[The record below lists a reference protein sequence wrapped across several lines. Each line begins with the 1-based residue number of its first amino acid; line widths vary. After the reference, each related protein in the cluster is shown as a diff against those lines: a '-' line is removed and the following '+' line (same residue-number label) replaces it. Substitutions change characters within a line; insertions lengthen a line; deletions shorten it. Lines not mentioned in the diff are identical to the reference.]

1 MRRGEKLVLT
11 TYLASAIEHNK
22 VVQDLENESHKEII
36 KRELGH
42 PSFGIYDP
50 VAREG
55 QKSGKDCQLANQYIK
70 NLKKAGHLD
79 RFDEEMD
86 KIWWGEITP
95 GYDKIAIMRAIR
107 SEYLRFGNTIDDLN
121 HWADYQAVLRS
132 TFIIAYIEK
141 NVKTVG
147 TIKEIHTAY
156 LFNIPVMLLL
166 PDDTV
171 TEANSSLINMVR
183 RSGGQVFS
191 GATCTKDL
199 IKYLKETYKI
209 WES

>member
-1 MRRGEKLVLT
+1 MFEKLLIT

-22 VVQDLENESHKEII
+22 VVQDLDKESHKEII
-36 KRELGH
+36 VNELSN
-42 PSFGIYDP
+42 PYFGIYDP

-55 QKSGKDCQLANQYIK
+55 QKSGKDCKLANQYIK

-86 KIWWGEITP
+86 KIWWGILKP
-95 GYDKIAIMRAIR
+95 GAKKIEMIL
-107 SEYLRFGNTIDDLN
+107 SLRMDFLKHGNTIDDLN
-121 HWADYQAVLRS
+121 HWADYQAVIRS
-132 TFIIAYIEK
+132 DFIIAYMEK

-156 LFNIPVMLLL
+156 LLNIPVYLLL

-171 TEANSSLINMVR
+171 TDANSTLINMVR
-183 RSGGQVFS
+183 DSGGVVFS
-191 GATCTKDL
+191 GSNCTKEL
-199 IKYLKETYKI
+199 VKFLKEKYKFLNK
-209 WES
+209 

>member
-1 MRRGEKLVLT
+1 MRRGERLLLT

-22 VVQDLENESHKEII
+22 VVQDLEKESHKDII
-36 KRELGH
+36 QRELVH
-42 PSFGIYDP
+42 PMFGIYDP

-55 QKSGKDCQLANQYIK
+55 QKSGKDCQLANLYIK
-70 NLKKAGHLD
+70 NLKKAGHME

-86 KIWWGEITP
+86 KIWWGEVTP
-95 GYDKIAIMRAIR
+95 GYDKIEIMRAIR
-107 SEYLRFGNTIDDLN
+107 SDFQRFGNTIDDLN

-132 TFIIAYIEK
+132 DFIIAYIEK

-171 TEANSSLINMVR
+171 TDANSSLINMVR

-191 GATCTKDL
+191 GQNCAKDL
-199 IKYLKETYKI
+199 VKYLKETYKI
-209 WES
+209 WDN

>member
-1 MRRGEKLVLT
+1 MLSRLIIT
-11 TYLASAIEHNK
+11 TYLASAIEHNQ
-22 VVQDLENESHKEII
+22 VVQDLAKEDHKEII
-36 KRELGH
+36 KRELSH
-42 PSFGIYDP
+42 PLVGIYDP

-86 KIWWGEITP
+86 KIWWGDITP
-95 GYDKIAIMRAIR
+95 DYDKIEVMRAIR
-107 SEYLRFGNTIDDLN
+107 NDFLRFGNTIDDLN
-121 HWADYQAVLRS
+121 HWADYEAVLRS
-132 TFIIAYIEK
+132 LFIIAYLEK
-141 NVKTVG
+141 NVKTIG

-171 TEANSSLINMVR
+171 TEANSTLINMVR
-183 RSGGQVFS
+183 KSGGIVFS
-191 GATCTKDL
+191 GNNCIKELIQYIKD
-199 IKYLKETYKI
+199 TYKL
-209 WES
+209 WN

>member
-1 MRRGEKLVLT
+1 MINRLTIT

-22 VVQDLENESHKEII
+22 VVQDLSKEDHKEII
-36 KRELGH
+36 KNELAH
-42 PSFGIYDP
+42 PLVGIYDP

-86 KIWWGEITP
+86 KIWWGDITP
-95 GYDKIAIMRAIR
+95 DYDKIEVMRAIR
-107 SEYLRFGNTIDDLN
+107 NDFLRFGNTIDDLN
-121 HWADYQAVLRS
+121 HWADYEAVLRS
-132 TFIIAYIEK
+132 LFIIAYLEK
-141 NVKTVG
+141 NLKTIG

-171 TEANSSLINMVR
+171 TEANSTLINMVR
-183 RSGGQVFS
+183 KSGGIVFS
-191 GATCTKDL
+191 GNNCIKELIQYIKD
-199 IKYLKETYKI
+199 TYKL
-209 WES
+209 WN